1 MSKHKRRKTRIS
13 AVHYNEYDDDP
24 RKQYL
29 AEVKAKKARRRRHL
43 LISCIIIGLIV
54 VYFVS
59 PVSKIQSIQVKGLVN
74 LKADEVKVS
83 IQKETSGYYLFT
95 STKNIE
101 NKLKKHALIKKCH
114 VSKTITGGLRIEI
127 QEAKPVAYAIF
138 QNKTYVIDELAHVEE
153 VSDVNFIKKLESTP
167 RLMSFDSLEHI
178 QTFADQYIQLPYILR
193 NSISDVI
200 FSPKAADPTSI
211 RFVMDNG
218 KQLIVRLNDISK
230 VLSQKKFDYEAYMT
244 EYSDACIFSFEGD
257 SIYITNCQ

>member
-74 LKADEVKVS
+74 LKADEVKAS

-101 NKLKKHALIKKCH
+101 FLKI
-114 VSKTITGGLRIEI
+114 
-127 QEAKPVAYAIF
+127 
-138 QNKTYVIDELAHVEE
+138 
-153 VSDVNFIKKLESTP
+153 
-167 RLMSFDSLEHI
+167 
-178 QTFADQYIQLPYILR
+178 
-193 NSISDVI
+193 
-200 FSPKAADPTSI
+200 
-211 RFVMDNG
+211 
-218 KQLIVRLNDISK
+218 
-230 VLSQKKFDYEAYMT
+230 
-244 EYSDACIFSFEGD
+244 
-257 SIYITNCQ
+257 